1 MDFSVLL
8 ILGLILFFGY
18 LGGLLANRIGLP
30 KVSGYVLLGI
40 FLSPSVTGIISKEFL
55 KSSSVIVD
63 FALAM
68 VAFDLGGNLRACLKN
83 LVEKNSSKTY
93 IQRFSR
99 D

>member
-8 ILGLILFFGY
+8 ILGLIFFFGY

-30 KVSGYVLLGI
+30 KVSGYVLIGI
-40 FLSPSVTGIISKEFL
+40 ILSPSVTGIISIEFL

-68 VAFDLGGNLRACLKN
+68 VAFDLGGNLRWNNLK
-83 LVEKNSSKTY
+83 KHK
-93 IQRFSR
+93 
-99 D
+99 